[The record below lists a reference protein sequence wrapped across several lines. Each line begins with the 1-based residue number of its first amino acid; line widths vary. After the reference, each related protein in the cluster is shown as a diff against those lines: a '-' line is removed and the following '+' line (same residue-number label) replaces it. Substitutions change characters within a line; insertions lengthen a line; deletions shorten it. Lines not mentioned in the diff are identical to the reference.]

1 MHRLTYKK
9 NNERNNSATAK
20 SDNLKSNLKLPKLE
34 LPKFYGDVMKFQN
47 FWDQFEAAV
56 HNNETLPDVQKY
68 TYLRSVLG
76 GVAYQTIDGFEVT
89 GANYN
94 HAVDTLKH

>member
-1 MHRLTYKK
+1 
-9 NNERNNSATAK
+9 
-20 SDNLKSNLKLPKLE
+20 
-34 LPKFYGDVMKFQN
+34 MKFKN

-56 HNNETLPDVQKY
+56 HNNETLPDVQKF

-76 GVAYQTIDGFEVT
+76 GVAYQTIDGLEVT

-94 HAVDTLKH
+94 HAVDTLKHRFGRKRLAISLVKSMIKFEPRADGMQRQHHSVSYTTL